1 MIQNILLSVTFSV
14 ANDTD
19 IGNFLMGN
27 NFNGCKLFGFF
38 FTIIIYVV
46 GKYLYEYTN
55 YKEKSNLIQF
65 NLCVIKLHLNST
77 FNKT

>member
-1 MIQNILLSVTFSV
+1 MVVNYSV
-14 ANDTD
+14 
-19 IGNFLMGN
+19 
-27 NFNGCKLFGFF
+27 F

-55 YKEKSNLIQF
+55 HNEKSKLIQF